1 MQLSGIDETLLV
13 EGLVPG
19 DRAVAPGGKAGRLP
33 FGLKI
38 TYSAGQLVELVI
50 GSMLNIFILF
60 YVTAVCGVPGGLA
73 GLALSA
79 GLVIDAVMDP
89 LIGSLSD
96 GWRSRFGRRV
106 PFMAVSIIPLI
117 VTFNLIFAL
126 PEGWGLTAT
135 FIWLTLLSISLRIA
149 LSIFHLPYQA
159 LGAEVSGDY
168 AERSSI
174 AAWRW
179 GIGILGTF
187 AVIGLGY
194 GVFLSGPDGVSNR
207 AGYLPLTLTLTTLVI
222 IGALAAIY
230 TGWVTRG
237 MQLER
242 DAPTEA
248 LHRRL
253 FGEMR
258 EMFRSRTFIILFTS
272 SILLNVAQ
280 GVGQALGLHVAIF
293 FWRLDSTQIP
303 LIGVG
308 AVLGLML
315 GAPIAAQLARILEK
329 RALLVIGM
337 GGLAACQALP
347 VPLRMLGLLPLD
359 GGALTG
365 LLIGLALFNGAMFTV
380 SAVGFMA
387 VMPDAA
393 DEHEHLFGTRREG
406 MYFAGWA
413 FASKASHGAG
423 LLISGMVLQLID
435 FPTNIS
441 ERGAVDSVPQRTMDL
456 LGIAGG
462 PGAALIALAGTM
474 IALLYHVDRKT
485 HARIVAELAERR
497 AAPRAV

>member
-1 MQLSGIDETLLV
+1 MSSIDETLPL
-13 EGLVPG
+13 EMAP
-19 DRAVAPGGKAGRLP
+19 VAEHGQTSAAASRRLP
-33 FGLKI
+33 FLLKI

-60 YVTAVCGVPGGLA
+60 YVTAVCGVPGVLA
-73 GLALSA
+73 GIALSA
-79 GLVIDAVMDP
+79 GLVVDAVLDP

-106 PFMAVSIIPLI
+106 PFMAVSIVPLI

-126 PEGWGLTAT
+126 PVSWGTPAI
-135 FIWLTLLSISLRIA
+135 FAWLALLSISLRIA

-159 LGAEVSGDY
+159 LGAEVTEDY

-194 GVFLSGPDGVSNR
+194 GVFLSGPDGLSNR
-207 AGYLPLTLTLTTLVI
+207 AGYLPLTLTLTLLVI
-222 IGALAAIY
+222 VGALSAIY
-230 TGWVTRG
+230 TGWATREL
-237 MQLER
+237 QPER
-242 DAPTEA
+242 ATPTET

-258 EMFRSRTFIILFTS
+258 EMFRSRTFIILFAS

-293 FWRLDSTQIP
+293 FWRLDSTQMP
-303 LIGVG
+303 LIGAG

-315 GAPIAAQLARILEK
+315 GAPLTAYLARHFEK
-329 RALLVIGM
+329 RMLLVLGM
-337 GGLAACQALP
+337 SGLALCQALP
-347 VPLRMLGLLPLD
+347 VPLRLLGMLPLTD
-359 GGALTG
+359 GALTG
-365 LLIGLALFNGAMFTV
+365 MLVGIAIFNGAMYTI

-423 LLISGMVLQLID
+423 LLISGVALQLIG
-435 FPTNIS
+435 FPAQVS
-441 ERGAVDSVPQRTMDL
+441 GHAAADSVPQHTINL

-462 PGAALIALAGTM
+462 PGAALIALAGTI
-474 IALLYHVDRKT
+474 IALFYRVDRRT
-485 HARIVAELAERR
+485 HRRIVTDLAARR
-497 AAPRAV
+497 VDGNGPGA